1 MKKRDY
7 LRPDELERLLA
18 AAKKTRNPERDYAI
32 CLVAFRHALRVSELC
47 SLKIADVNLELGEIY
62 IRRCKGSI
70 SGAHP
75 LFNGET
81 AALKTWL
88 TVRAKMNVPTEVD
101 TLFVSEQRKP
111 LNRVSVWYLIKGL
124 AREAGLEG
132 GIHPHSLRHTAGY
145 HLTNQGRDLR
155 LIQNYMGHAA
165 ISSTIRYT
173 AVDTK
178 RYARLF

>member
-1 MKKRDY
+1 VKKRDY
-7 LRPDELERLLA
+7 LRADELEKLLA
-18 AAKKTRNPERDYAI
+18 AAKLTRNPERDYAI

-47 SLKIADVNLELGEIY
+47 SLKVSDLNLEAGEIY
-62 IRRCKGSI
+62 VRRCKGSI

-81 AALKTWL
+81 AALKSWL
-88 TVRAKMNVPTEVD
+88 AVRAEMNVPQEVD

-111 LNRVSVWYLIKGL
+111 LNRCSVWHLIKGL
-124 AREAGLEG
+124 AQEAGLEAV
-132 GIHPHSLRHTAGY
+132 HPHSLRHSTGY

-155 LIQNYMGHAA
+155 LIQSFMGHAS

-173 AVDTK
+173 QVNAA
-178 RYARLF
+178 RYAKLF